1 MTTVTRT
8 VTLRPGRGRLR
19 PPKEQAVSAPG
30 RVPRVARLMALA
42 IKFDGM
48 IRDGVVANQS
58 ELAELAQVTQP
69 RMTQIMNLLHLAPDI
84 QEAILFSGETGSASG
99 RRIGERNLRALV
111 RHARWGVQRSVW
123 SRLLAGDPAEG
134 SCQTETAEL

>member
-8 VTLRPGRGRLR
+8 VKFRHGRGRRR
-19 PPKEQAVSAPG
+19 PQKEETVPPSE

-58 ELAELAQVTQP
+58 ELSELARVTQP
-69 RMTQIMNLLHLAPDI
+69 RMTQIMNLLHLAPDL
-84 QEAILFSGETGSASG
+84 QEAILSLPQSAHG
-99 RRIGERNLRALV
+99 VPQLTERELRPIVQISDWRSQRALWAALC
-111 RHARWGVQRSVW
+111 RRCS
-123 SRLLAGDPAEG
+123 
-134 SCQTETAEL
+134 T